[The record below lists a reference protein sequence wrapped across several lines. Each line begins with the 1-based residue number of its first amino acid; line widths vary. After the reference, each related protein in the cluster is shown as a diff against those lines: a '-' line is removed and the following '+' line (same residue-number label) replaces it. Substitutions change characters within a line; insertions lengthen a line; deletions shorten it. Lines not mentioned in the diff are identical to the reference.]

1 MSMKLRRGVRR
12 ASAMARA
19 AGKGSAFSG
28 LDPTCAVVFAA
39 IFAANTRK
47 PSLNA
52 PELNHPSLMQ
62 GFQPVE

>member
-1 MSMKLRRGVRR
+1 
-12 ASAMARA
+12 MARA
-19 AGKGSAFSG
+19 AGEGSGFSG

-52 PELNHPSLMQ
+52 PEFNHPSLMQ